1 MLDTVMLDSTDLDAL
16 DRATQ
21 SFSHVLVSLDTDAC
35 DRPTACG
42 DWTIKDV
49 ANHVC
54 GGALRYAHYL
64 RGGMPEEIVWTRTA
78 DNIGGDPRAAHD
90 RLSAELRT
98 LFAQPGAGL
107 IRAHHPMQTVSG
119 GALLRM
125 RVAELAVHGWDITS
139 TLDPTSMIDNDLA
152 IYILD
157 RGASILQAQRDRGYF
172 AEVEPA
178 NPDAAAPARLLALTG
193 RSQP

>member
-1 MLDTVMLDSTDLDAL
+1 MLDSTDLDAL

-21 SFSHVLVSLDTDAC
+21 SFSQVLASLDTDAC

-64 RGGMPEEIVWTRTA
+64 RGGMPEGIVWTRAA
-78 DNIGGDPRAAHD
+78 DNLGDDPRAAHD

-119 GALLRM
+119 GGLLRM
-125 RVAELAVHGWDITS
+125 RVEELAVHGWDITS
-139 TLDPTSMIDNDLA
+139 TLDPTSTIDNDLA
-152 IYILD
+152 VYILD
-157 RGASILQAQRDRGYF
+157 RGALILQAQRDHGYF

-178 NPDAAAPARLLALTG
+178 NPDATAPARLLALTG
-193 RSQP
+193 RSMP